1 MAAIVAAAAGGWG
14 SRRDVRILSAHR
26 KTGGQR
32 PQEALTVR
40 EGLRMRARASLRP
53 EEEIL

>member
-1 MAAIVAAAAGGWG
+1 M
-14 SRRDVRILSAHR
+14 RILSAHR

-40 EGLRMRARASLRP
+40 ERWWRRARASLSP
-53 EEEIL
+53 KEKILYDLSIFTG